1 MLGELRGNFASGY
14 GHGALLPES
23 LRHPG
28 NPQHGGERGERQGG
42 RAASIQV
49 CRGEAERKFRESVKI
64 LREKSGNSSYRRL
77 VHIECL

>member
-1 MLGELRGNFASGY
+1 MHLGMGMVPYYQSPSVTQAIHSTVGRG
-14 GHGALLPES
+14 
-23 LRHPG
+23 
-28 NPQHGGERGERQGG
+28 GERQGG
-42 RAASIQV
+42 RASIQV